1 MVGTSSAVSMW
12 FVFSNFDPGRPA
24 FLRSQSMRWLSK
36 KSQSSLDPVLVW
48 VRLSLVFSC
57 RNSIFLQKMV
67 NNVCTMRVLHII
79 GGTFYEYCPT
89 PLSSPKKMV
98 NRWKCFWLCVL
109 VFKFRFMNTLVLQTR
124 KKWIQTDRPLAH
136 LSKNSRITSQSSL
149 NSSITFCSGLLNAG
163 ICFNLVS
170 IWGTRQLLTKILPE
184 WQK

>member
-24 FLRSQSMRWLSK
+24 CLRSQSMRWLSK
-36 KSQSSLDPVLVW
+36 IKSIILGSCVGVGEFS
-48 VRLSLVFSC
+48 FSC
-57 RNSIFLQKMV
+57 RNSIFLQKLM